1 MNEKS
6 NKEENTVAGPGIP
19 GTPAEPDA
27 LDALDALDARSK
39 EQEELKWA
47 IMTGEVQMLR
57 RHVQDLVCALQC
69 REDFITSCDRERELR
84 HRYRGCLH
92 CQAQKRCFEDSFE
105 HCPACQESFEDITQ
119 GYERSDE
126 AFSILYDLE
135 KVLER
140 LGNL

>member
-1 MNEKS
+1 MNEKR
-6 NKEENTVAGPGIP
+6 NEDENTGAGPA
-19 GTPAEPDA
+19 TPAA
-27 LDALDALDARSK
+27 LDALDAQNK

-57 RHVQDLVCALQC
+57 RHVQELVCALQC

-92 CQAQKRCFEDSFE
+92 CQTQKRSFEDSFE
-105 HCPACQESFEDITQ
+105 YCPACQESFEDITE

-126 AFSILYDLE
+126 AFSILDDLE
-135 KVLER
+135 KILER